1 MRWPFVVLCLLLA
14 ACNAPGPGFHGV
26 VPVRVAVGQSMFDVR
41 IDGLWAQAIRLTPE
55 WAPRPAAVI
64 PRAVA
69 AMEGVSGCRVARLG
83 GDQAVM
89 VAQLDCGAGAP
100 PPAPPSFTCQVE
112 KLGHGEADL
121 ICQPRR

>member
-1 MRWPFVVLCLLLA
+1 M
-14 ACNAPGPGFHGV
+14 
-26 VPVRVAVGQSMFDVR
+26 RVAVGQSVFDVR
-41 IDGLWAQAIRLTPE
+41 VDGLWAQAIRLTPE

-89 VAQLDCGAGAP
+89 VAQLDCGMGAAP
-100 PPAPPSFTCQVE
+100 PPPPGFTCQVE

-121 ICQPRR
+121 ICLPRR